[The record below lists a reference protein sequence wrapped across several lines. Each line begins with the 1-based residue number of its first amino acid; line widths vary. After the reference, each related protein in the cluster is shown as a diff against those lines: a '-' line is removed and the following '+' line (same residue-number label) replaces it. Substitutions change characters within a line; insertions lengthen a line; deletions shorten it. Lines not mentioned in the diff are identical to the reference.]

1 MESSAKDKR
10 KRRVPTNADMLAL
23 GVLED
28 LTFDDPWEA
37 ASLLQHFKEA
47 MESSDF
53 LMHSDISFADIED
66 LIAELH
72 VLAVSLDDESA
83 ITKWEEAKVEFK
95 GQKDE

>member
-10 KRRVPTNADMLAL
+10 QRRVPTNADMLAL

-37 ASLLQHFKEA
+37 ASLLQNFKES

-72 VLAVSLDDESA
+72 VLAVSLDDENA
-83 ITKWEEAKVEFK
+83 AEAWEEARRKFK
-95 GQKDE
+95 GKTDE